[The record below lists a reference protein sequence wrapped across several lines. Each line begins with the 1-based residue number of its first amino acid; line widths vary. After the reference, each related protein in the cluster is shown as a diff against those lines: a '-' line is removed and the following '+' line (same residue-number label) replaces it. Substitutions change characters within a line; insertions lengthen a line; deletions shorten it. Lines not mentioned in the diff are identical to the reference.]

1 MDLGPWLRQSV
12 NAGLDWLLRTNPDGI
27 EAFGRSLAW
36 PAQALERAL
45 VAPPPWLLLTL
56 VAALAWHLARSLRF
70 LLLVAGL
77 LGFVLALGLWAEA
90 MRTLAL
96 AIVAVTIAFAL
107 GLPLGILGARS
118 LRLGEG
124 LRALYDLM
132 QTIPSFV
139 YLIPAA
145 MLMGLG
151 TAPALLATIVVALP
165 PVARLSDLGLRQ
177 VGAGERDAARALG
190 LTSRQCLLLVELPLA
205 WPTVMAG
212 LNQAVMAA
220 LGMVIVAS
228 MIGARGLGETVLLGL
243 QRADAG
249 QGVVGGAAIVALAIV
264 VDRMTQAAGRPR
276 WPAMSTRSV

>member
-1 MDLGPWLRQSV
+1 MDLGPWLRRSV
-12 NAGLDWLLRTNPDGI
+12 NAGLDWLLAANPDGI
-27 EAFGRSLAW
+27 EAFGRGLAW
-36 PAQALERAL
+36 PAQALERLL
-45 VAPPPWLLLTL
+45 VAAPSWLLLGL
-56 VAALAWHLARSLRF
+56 VAALAWRLTRNLRF
-70 LLLVAGL
+70 ALAMTGL

-96 AIVAVTIAFAL
+96 AIVAVSIAFAV
-107 GLPLGILGARS
+107 GLPLGILGARKR
-118 LRLGEG
+118 RLGEG
-124 LRALYDLM
+124 LRTLYDLM

-165 PVARLSDLGLRQ
+165 PVARLADLGLRQ
-177 VGAGERDAARALG
+177 VGEGERDAARALG
-190 LTSRQCLLLVELPLA
+190 LTRRQRLFLVELPLA

-212 LNQAVMAA
+212 VNQAVMAA
-220 LGMVIVAS
+220 LGMVVVAS

-249 QGVVGGAAIVALAIV
+249 QGVVGGAAIVALAVV

-276 WPAMSTRSV
+276 WPAAAIGRL